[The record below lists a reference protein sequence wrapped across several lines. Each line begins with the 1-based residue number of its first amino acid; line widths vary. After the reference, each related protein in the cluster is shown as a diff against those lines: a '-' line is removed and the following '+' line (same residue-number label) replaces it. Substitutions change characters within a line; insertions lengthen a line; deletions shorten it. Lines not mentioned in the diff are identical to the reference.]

1 MCSAKK
7 PSPPAPDI
15 PLPAETTTA
24 ASVDMIDPAKK
35 KKSGRASLMI
45 PASGGSSG
53 LNIPT

>member
-7 PSPPAPDI
+7 PAPPAPDI